1 MSTTNNNSNN
11 TNNIIKVLGQ
21 SIKVV
26 DHEGLTINEVI
37 GNVSTQN
44 DELSMALVTI
54 TQPTSEPWLTIQFD
68 EWMVVTEGCIELH
81 HHEEEVINA
90 TMGNSDGELEITTTT
105 KQVVT
110 KVNAGQTAFIPKG
123 SRFRPIFP
131 IAPTKYIPVAMPAFK
146 PERCTREEEDTE
158 RSVSERLDELH
169 NNNTANQNEEDST
182 ATKPS
187 TKAKTL
193 SAEEINQQFNDITTI
208 YHMCQTS
215 LYNTALQSNKA
226 YYPPTFIQD
235 GRFTHATAIPST
247 LLTTANHFYKA
258 TTKGEEGEWSCIE
271 LDRTILEEQCGIITI
286 FESAKAVGNVDILD
300 KSKVFPHVFGGLPLH
315 IEGVVK
321 KVYKMIRDE
330 DDGSFLSIE
339 GLC

>member
-1 MSTTNNNSNN
+1 MFTTNNNNSNN
-11 TNNIIKVLGQ
+11 TNNTIKVLGQ

-81 HHEEEVINA
+81 HLEEEVINA
-90 TMGNSDGELEITTTT
+90 ETGSPITT

-146 PERCTREEEDTE
+146 PERCTREEEETE

-169 NNNTANQNEEDST
+169 NNNTANQNEEDIT
-182 ATKPS
+182 TTKPLAE
-187 TKAKTL
+187 AKSL
-193 SAEEINQQFNDITTI
+193 SGEEINQQFNDITTI

-258 TTKGEEGEWSCIE
+258 TTKGGEEWSCIE